1 MPSWRNLAQ
10 GAEGSGALRITLDLC
25 AQPLGKS
32 FESVAALGGSVGPLK
47 L

>member
-32 FESVAALGGSVGPLK
+32 FESVATLGGSVGPLK